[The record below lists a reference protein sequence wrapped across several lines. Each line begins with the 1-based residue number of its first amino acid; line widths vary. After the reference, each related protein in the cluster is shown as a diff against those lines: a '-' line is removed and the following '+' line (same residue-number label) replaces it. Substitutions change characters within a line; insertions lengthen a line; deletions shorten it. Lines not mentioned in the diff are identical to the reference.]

1 MKKLLLFIGLSV
13 ISFGAFAEKVP
24 TVVVNKSQGG
34 FTALFNLY
42 NYVQYTPAELTATGV
57 AQLDCMGSGFAPCR
71 VPNCN
76 SLNINNGNTVTTI
89 TETSK
94 LNAFM
99 TAINDVINQYE
110 LALEQSANA
119 DVKTDASKG
128 VSVPSAYTKTV
139 AMASNTGGPNGKK
152 AETFVVRGVVTA
164 SNSNSSTMKIYIEKV
179 NLYPTF
185 GSN

>member
-24 TVVVNKSQGG
+24 SVIVNKSQGG

-76 SLNINNGNTVTTI
+76 SLNINNGSTVINI
-89 TETSK
+89 TEASK

-110 LALEQSANA
+110 VALEQSSSVTAKQNS
-119 DVKTDASKG
+119 VKG
-128 VSVPSAYTKTV
+128 VSVPSTYTKTV
-139 AMASNTGGPNGKK
+139 AMANSSGPQSNKMDTY
-152 AETFVVRGVVTA
+152 VVRGVVTA
-164 SNSNSSTMKIYIEKV
+164 STSNSSTMKIYIERV
-179 NLYPTF
+179 SLYPTL